1 MDRMLYVAMS
11 GAKQIELAQTAN
23 NHNLANANTA
33 GFRADLAAF
42 RAMPLNGPGYPT
54 RVYAM
59 AERPGVNLAAGSV
72 TATGRELDAA
82 INGEG
87 WIAVLGR
94 DGAVGYTR
102 RGDLHLSA
110 NGQLET
116 GDGHAVLGN
125 AGPIALPPADKI
137 EIGGDGTI
145 SIRPVG
151 QPNTALAVVDRIRLV
166 RPDPAELVKGADG
179 LLRLKNGKDAD
190 PDARVQIV
198 AGALESSNVNAVDSL
213 VNMITLQRQYEM
225 QVKVMREAKENDAV
239 SAQTMRI
246 G

>member
-1 MDRMLYVAMS
+1 MDRVLYVAMT
-11 GAKQIELAQTAN
+11 GARQIEHAQATN
-23 NHNLANANTA
+23 NHNLANVNTS

-42 RAMPLNGPGYPT
+42 RAMPLYGPGHPT

-59 AERPGVNLAAGSV
+59 AERPGVNMTAGAV
-72 TATGRELDAA
+72 TATGRELDVA

-87 WIAVLGR
+87 WIAVQGR
-94 DGAVGYTR
+94 DGTTGYTR
-102 RGDLHLSA
+102 RGDMRVGA

-125 AGPIALPPADKI
+125 GGPIALPPAEKI

-151 QPNTALAVVDRIRLV
+151 QAATALAVVDRIRLV
-166 RPDPAELVKGADG
+166 RPDPAEMVKGADG
-179 LLRLKNGKDAD
+179 LMRLNNGKEAD

-198 AGALESSNVNAVDSL
+198 AGALEASNVNAVDAL

-225 QVKVMREAKENDAV
+225 QVKVMREAKDNDAV
-239 SAQTMRI
+239 SAQVMRM